1 MAFLGG
7 LMRGTTGAF
16 LSGALDTATQAIQQ
30 VNLSDQEEIKEGVQK
45 FGGKY
50 EEYKTGVT
58 AYEQELDNIQTV
70 AAMLGAQNDDFL
82 KGLDAGQ
89 LEGVAQSLIDVSGAK
104 DPSKAVE
111 FFMQNR
117 DKLAPVAAPK
127 APATTAAD
135 AQTAAAMTAG
145 ATPAPQP
152 EKRNFLQKIF
162 KGKTDDEIANEIAK
176 KAGVSREQYDAVMAG
191 SVPEVG
197 DPSMLLSIGKED
209 PYKKIIMENNSSVL
223 SAMKS
228 GSPIYSTPEGRTLAE
243 GYLGSL
249 AAYGAG
255 GEGAPTAEALLDMQS
270 KILTAAAPP
279 DAQAVLGAFDNTL
292 STLNTR
298 LNGKDSNLPQAIRDK
313 AMPIFQEILS
323 MKQQAQIPGSEFA
336 TNPDNATLY
345 ADKVFALQDALNVTQ
360 TDDGFK
366 TVITMFDEMA
376 KDAIAKPSRYGKD
389 NLELLF
395 ATEEMLREGQK
406 TGDTTILN
414 AARNTFTD
422 ILSSLPEPEDDMT
435 DYQRTRENVINFLMS
450 EQGGGLDRQAAE
462 LAATEQIDLNKIVM
476 DQQTPSIIV
485 TMNGQRVLKPLPR
498 ISAKTGII
506 GAPGPKVENSNNEK
520 MDKNNTSIMSIG
532 SSIVGLETEPN
543 AFNFLGD
550 VTMKGADV
558 ADILAPGYVKEN
570 YPGLFKSAVQ
580 IQSMRQETIPLVATA
595 KDRLFEDP
603 RLSDQDLA
611 LVLNYIAV
619 LNDST
624 IGATRA
630 MAALV
635 NLQAAI
641 AQDQAMRMYQN
652 NPNRKLDAY
661 EGGILNIEATD
672 TIAGDIAA
680 NLAKSQGFKLLST
693 EEHARLD
700 AAGKRKYRAQ
710 YNRVHAM
717 TERVMSRVSALRD
730 LGGDTEAYR
739 RTYAGQTTLA
749 NLGTAS
755 DNPEYINASVTVGTL
770 QEELN
775 AGRQRV
781 LARDPQFYGDS

>member
-1 MAFLGG
+1 MLGG

-16 LSGALDTATQAIQQ
+16 LRGALGTATQAIQQ
-30 VNLSDQEEIKEGVQK
+30 VNLDDQEEIKTGVEK
-45 FGGKY
+45 FGSKY
-50 EEYKTGVT
+50 ETYKEGLGEYNAERK
-58 AYEQELDNIQTV
+58 NIKNV
-70 AAMLGAQNDDFL
+70 AAALSAQDDAFI
-82 KGLDAGQ
+82 KGLDAGE
-89 LEGVAQSLIDVSGAK
+89 LEGVAQSLIQISDAGN
-104 DPSKAVE
+104 DTGKAME
-111 FFMQNR
+111 FFLKHR
-117 DKLAPVAAPK
+117 DKLKAVAAPQ
-127 APATTAAD
+127 APSVTAAD
-135 AQTAAAMTAG
+135 AQTNAAMAAG
-145 ATPAPQP
+145 ITPTPQP
-152 EKRNFLQKIF
+152 EDRSFLQKLF
-162 KGKTDDEIANEIAK
+162 KGQTDDEIADKIAK
-176 KAGVSREQYDAVMAG
+176 KAGVTREQYNAVMSG
-191 SVPEVG
+191 TGMPQVG

-209 PYKKIIMENNSSVL
+209 PYKKLIMDNNSNVL
-223 SAMKS
+223 TAIKS
-228 GSPIYSTPEGRTLAE
+228 GSPIYSTPEGRNLAE

-279 DAQAVLGAFDNTL
+279 DAKAVLGAFDNTL

-298 LNGKDSNLPQAIRDK
+298 LNGKDSKLPQAIRDE
-313 AMPIFQEILS
+313 AMPLFQDILR

-345 ADKVFALQDALNVTQ
+345 ADKVFALQDVLNVTK

-366 TVITMFDEMA
+366 AVITMFDEMA

-498 ISAKTGII
+498 ISARTGII
-506 GAPGPKVENSNNEK
+506 GAPGPKVESLNLEKINKNS
-520 MDKNNTSIMSIG
+520 TSVNAIG
-532 SSIVGLETEPN
+532 ETIIGLEVEPD
-543 AFNFLGD
+543 AFNFFGD
-550 VTMKGADV
+550 VMLKTSDALDIVRLGGAF
-558 ADILAPGYVKEN
+558 PGI
-570 YPGLFKSAVQ
+570 GKSAVN
-580 IQSMRQETIPLVATA
+580 IQRMRQNTIPLIATA

-611 LVLNYIAV
+611 IVLNYVAV
-619 LNDST
+619 INDST

-630 MAALV
+630 MAALI
-635 NLQAAI
+635 NLQEAL
-641 AQDQAMRMYQN
+641 AQDNAMRMYQN
-652 NPNRKLDAY
+652 NPSTKIVSRVD
-661 EGGILNIEATD
+661 GNIDFSDTT
-672 TIAGDIAA
+672 TIAGQTMKS
-680 NLAKSQGFKLLST
+680 LAESQGFKVLT
-693 EEHARLD
+693 QAEAD
-700 AAGKRKYRAQ
+700 ALTDAQ
-710 YNRVHAM
+710 YDKYEKQFERVAAM
-717 TERVMSRVSALRD
+717 TARTIQRVEALRD
-730 LGGDTEAYR
+730 LGGDTKMYR
-739 RTYAGQTTLA
+739 ETYRGQS
-749 NLGTAS
+749 NLINVGSVS
-755 DNPEYINASVTVGTL
+755 DTPEYFDTNVKVGTL
-770 QEELN
+770 AVELA
-775 AGRQRV
+775 AGRERV
-781 LARDPQFYGDS
+781 LAKDPSFYGDS

>member
-127 APATTAAD
+127 APVTTTAD

-145 ATPAPQP
+145 ATLAPQP

-255 GEGAPTAEALLDMQS
+255 GEGAPTAEELLNMQS

-279 DAQAVLGAFDNTL
+279 DAQAVLGAFDTTL

-298 LNGKDSNLPQAIRDK
+298 LLSKDSNLPQAIRDK

-345 ADKVFALQDALNVTQ
+345 ADKVFALTDVLNVTQ

-366 TVITMFDEMA
+366 TVITMFDEMM
-376 KDAIAKPSRYGKD
+376 KDAIAKPNRYGAD
-389 NLELLF
+389 NLKLLF
-395 ATEEMLREGQK
+395 ATEEQLREGQK

-414 AARNTFTD
+414 DARNTFTD

-498 ISAKTGII
+498 ISARTGII
-506 GAPGPKVENSNNEK
+506 GAPGPKVESLNLEK
-520 MDKNNTSIMSIG
+520 INKNNTSVNAIG
-532 SSIVGLETEPN
+532 ETIVGLEVEPD
-543 AFNFLGD
+543 AFNFFGD
-550 VTMKGADV
+550 VMLKTSDALDIVRLGGAF
-558 ADILAPGYVKEN
+558 PGI
-570 YPGLFKSAVQ
+570 GKSAVN
-580 IQSMRQETIPLVATA
+580 IQRMRQNTIPLIATA

-611 LVLNYIAV
+611 IVLNYVAV
-619 LNDST
+619 INDST

-630 MAALV
+630 MAALI
-635 NLQAAI
+635 NLQEAL
-641 AQDQAMRMYQN
+641 AQDNAMRMYQN
-652 NPNRKLDAY
+652 NPSTKIVNRVD
-661 EGGILNIEATD
+661 GNIDFSDTT
-672 TIAGDIAA
+672 TIAGQTMKS
-680 NLAKSQGFKLLST
+680 LAESQGFKVLT
-693 EEHARLD
+693 QAEAD
-700 AAGKRKYRAQ
+700 ALTDAQ
-710 YNRVHAM
+710 YDKYEKQFERVAAM
-717 TERVMSRVSALRD
+717 TARTIQRVEALRD
-730 LGGDTEAYR
+730 LGGDTKLYR
-739 RTYAGQTTLA
+739 ETYRGQS
-749 NLGTAS
+749 NLINVGSVS
-755 DNPEYINASVTVGTL
+755 DTPEYFDTNVKVGTL
-770 QEELN
+770 SVELA
-775 AGRQRV
+775 AGRERV
-781 LARDPQFYGDS
+781 LAKDPSFYGDS